1 MSTDFSDSRQELV
14 SFHHFIGE
22 QLNGGSANVSPEEAL
37 EMWRLQHRSAEEYE
51 EDVQAIREALDD
63 LKAGKVGTPVDEFI
77 TKFGR
82 RHNIENA
89 T

>member
-22 QLNGGSANVSPEEAL
+22 RLNGGSANVSPEEAL
-37 EMWRLQHRSAEEYE
+37 ERWRRQHRSAEEYE

-63 LKAGKVGTPVDEFI
+63 MDAGDTGILWEEFDQEFR
-77 TKFGR
+77 K
-82 RHNIENA
+82 RHNLES
-89 T
+89 